1 MAEWCVLRGFFTIER
16 LYRNLLQLPRKYLED
31 EKLAVVIPAFAMV
44 KESDDGSISDCVNL
58 YGLSIAFIPASNP
71 STLRTSTF
79 SII

>member
-1 MAEWCVLRGFFTIER
+1 MAEWCVPRDPFTVER

-31 EKLAVVIPAFAMV
+31 EKLGVVIPVFAMV

-58 YGLSIAFIPASNP
+58 YGLFVTFIPAFNR

-79 SII
+79 STI